1 MLMMVSVTDGWRGF
15 GGESISNLF
24 HCSVTQKEE
33 ILREMKRYGFLKLP
47 LLA

>member
-1 MLMMVSVTDGWRGF
+1 MMVSVTDGWRGF

-33 ILREMKRYGFLKLP
+33 ILREMKRDGVYSFP
-47 LLA
+47 NWR